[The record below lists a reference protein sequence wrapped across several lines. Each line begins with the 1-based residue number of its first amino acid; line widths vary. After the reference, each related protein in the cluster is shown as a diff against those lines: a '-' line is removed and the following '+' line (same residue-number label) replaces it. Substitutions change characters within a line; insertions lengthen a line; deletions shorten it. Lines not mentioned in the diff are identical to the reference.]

1 MTRQGDE
8 FQTDEATMTERDRRP
23 RGETTSWFFYLAA
36 WGLSSIAV
44 GVLLGRYLK
53 QVSADYPLAEPGIAP
68 SARTRAPRTVD

>member
-8 FQTDEATMTERDRRP
+8 FQTDETTMTEQDRRP
-23 RGETTSWFFYLAA
+23 RGETTGWFFYLAA
-36 WGLSSIAV
+36 WGVSSIAV

-53 QVSADYPLAEPGIAP
+53 QVSADYPLAKPGAAP